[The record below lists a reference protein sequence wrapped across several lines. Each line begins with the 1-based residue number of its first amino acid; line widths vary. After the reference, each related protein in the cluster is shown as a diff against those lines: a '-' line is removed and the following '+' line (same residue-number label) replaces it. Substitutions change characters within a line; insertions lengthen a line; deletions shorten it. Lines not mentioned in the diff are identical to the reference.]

1 MRWLISNLS
10 TFLLALILALAV
22 WISAVTAANPDEV
35 RAPIKVPLE
44 IIGQDPALIVTS
56 ALPAN
61 IEVTLRA
68 PRSVWEQLT
77 VQEKP
82 VRAIVDLSN
91 LSSGEHQIDIRV
103 QISVRPTQIVLTDP
117 TSIVVTLERLASL
130 TLPID
135 LSLQGEPAIG
145 FQAGTPRL
153 DAQTVVVSGPE
164 SLLNKAERA
173 RVLINFG
180 GARESIDQAIP
191 IKILDGQNATLNGL
205 TITPENVVVQI
216 PISQQGGFRDVAVKV
231 VVNGQVSAGYRLEN
245 ISVFPPI
252 ITVFASNPELV
263 RALPGVIE
271 TQPLNLQ
278 DAKEDI
284 STRLALNLPTD
295 ITIVGSQTVEVKV
308 DVSPIQ
314 TSVTLSNQPVEVVG
328 LPPGWN
334 AVVAPQTVDVIVSGP
349 LPLLDAL
356 TPQDVIIKVDVSK
369 LQAGT
374 YQLTPLVNVL
384 IEKIVIESIL
394 PSAIEVTL
402 YPPGAPIP
410 TP

>member
-145 FQAGTPRL
+145 FQAGTPRM

-173 RVLINFG
+173 RVLVNFG

-314 TSVTLSNQPVEVVG
+314 TSITLSNQPVEVVG
-328 LPPGWN
+328 LPAGWN

>member
-145 FQAGTPRL
+145 FQAGTPRM

-173 RVLINFG
+173 RVLVNFG

-284 STRLALNLPTD
+284 STRLALNLPPD

-314 TSVTLSNQPVEVVG
+314 TSITLSNQPVEVVG
-328 LPPGWN
+328 LPAGWN

-374 YQLTPLVNVL
+374 YQLTPLINVL

>member
-44 IIGQDPALIVTS
+44 IIGQDPALIITS
-56 ALPAN
+56 ALPTN

-117 TSIVVTLERLASL
+117 TSIIVTLERLASL

-173 RVLINFG
+173 RVLVNFG

-191 IKILDGQNATLNGL
+191 IKILDDQNATLNGL

-216 PISQQGGFRDVAVKV
+216 PVSQQGGFRDVAVKV

-328 LPPGWN
+328 LPSGWN

>member
-1 MRWLISNLS
+1 M
-10 TFLLALILALAV
+10 
-22 WISAVTAANPDEV
+22 
-35 RAPIKVPLE
+35 
-44 IIGQDPALIVTS
+44 
-56 ALPAN
+56 
-61 IEVTLRA
+61 
-68 PRSVWEQLT
+68 
-77 VQEKP
+77 
-82 VRAIVDLSN
+82 
-91 LSSGEHQIDIRV
+91 
-103 QISVRPTQIVLTDP
+103 
-117 TSIVVTLERLASL
+117 
-130 TLPID
+130 
-135 LSLQGEPAIG
+135 
-145 FQAGTPRL
+145 
-153 DAQTVVVSGPE
+153 
-164 SLLNKAERA
+164 
-173 RVLINFG
+173 
-180 GARESIDQAIP
+180 
-191 IKILDGQNATLNGL
+191 
-205 TITPENVVVQI
+205 
-216 PISQQGGFRDVAVKV
+216 AVKV

-284 STRLALNLPTD
+284 STRLALNLPPD

-314 TSVTLSNQPVEVVG
+314 TSITLSNQPVEVVG
-328 LPPGWN
+328 LPAGWN

-374 YQLTPLVNVL
+374 YQLTPLINVL

>member
-91 LSSGEHQIDIRV
+91 LSGGEHQIDIRV

-145 FQAGTPRL
+145 FQAGTP
-153 DAQTVVVSGPE
+153 
-164 SLLNKAERA
+164 
-173 RVLINFG
+173 
-180 GARESIDQAIP
+180 
-191 IKILDGQNATLNGL
+191 
-205 TITPENVVVQI
+205 
-216 PISQQGGFRDVAVKV
+216 
-231 VVNGQVSAGYRLEN
+231 
-245 ISVFPPI
+245 
-252 ITVFASNPELV
+252 
-263 RALPGVIE
+263 
-271 TQPLNLQ
+271 
-278 DAKEDI
+278 
-284 STRLALNLPTD
+284 
-295 ITIVGSQTVEVKV
+295 
-308 DVSPIQ
+308 
-314 TSVTLSNQPVEVVG
+314 
-328 LPPGWN
+328 
-334 AVVAPQTVDVIVSGP
+334 
-349 LPLLDAL
+349 
-356 TPQDVIIKVDVSK
+356 
-369 LQAGT
+369 
-374 YQLTPLVNVL
+374 
-384 IEKIVIESIL
+384 
-394 PSAIEVTL
+394 
-402 YPPGAPIP
+402 
-410 TP
+410 